1 MTTDSNQSGASSAGA
16 DGQSN
21 TKSTS
26 NPSCGSP
33 AGTEGQPSTKSTEAK
48 ELERRVIFWLL
59 IITPVVLIA
68 AIVLLVGLPLGT
80 VWIMNSADCCLTD
93 NHESA
98 VSFWASMIGGFLA
111 LFGMII
117 TAAFI
122 ITAFRVDATAQAKAQ
137 VVAQKAVWNYL
148 KNEQAEL
155 VKDLKCVKALVEEV
169 KKCGKNALEAM
180 VTAQD
185 ATTDAAREAQE
196 AIARALENV
205 EAQQEEASGT
215 IVAARDATTNAAS
228 QAQEGIATALEETG
242 SAATEAQEAMGR
254 AAQEVDR
261 QHDDAIRAIGDAR
274 QRAEVAAR
282 EVQERADRGIEGSPP
297 TEGDDPD
304 RDD

>member
-1 MTTDSNQSGASSAGA
+1 MTTASNQSGASSAGA

-21 TKSTS
+21 
-26 NPSCGSP
+26 
-33 AGTEGQPSTKSTEAK
+33 TKSTEAK

-169 KKCGKNALEAM
+169 KKCGKSAQEAM
-180 VTAQD
+180 VAAQN

-205 EAQQEEASGT
+205 EAQQEEASST

-228 QAQEGIATALEETG
+228 QAQEGIAGAVEDVETQQREAS
-242 SAATEAQEAMGR
+242 SAIVAARDATNDAASQAQAAIGNARQEAE
-254 AAQEVDR
+254 A
-261 QHDDAIRAIGDAR
+261 
-274 QRAEVAAR
+274 AAR
-282 EVQERADRGIEGSPP
+282 EVRERADRGIEGTPP
-297 TEGDDPD
+297 TEGDEPD
-304 RDD
+304 RDE

>member
-1 MTTDSNQSGASSAGA
+1 MTTASNQSGASSAGA

-21 TKSTS
+21 
-26 NPSCGSP
+26 
-33 AGTEGQPSTKSTEAK
+33 TKSTEAK

-137 VVAQKAVWNYL
+137 VVAREAVWNHL

-169 KKCGKNALEAM
+169 KKCGKNAQEAI
-180 VTAQD
+180 VAAQK
-185 ATTDAAREAQE
+185 ATTDAAHRAQE
-196 AIARALENV
+196 AIAQALENV
-205 EAQQEEASGT
+205 KTQQEEASST

-228 QAQEGIATALEETG
+228 QAQEGIAGAVEDVETQQREAS
-242 SAATEAQEAMGR
+242 SAIVAARDATNDAASQAQAAIGNARQEAE
-254 AAQEVDR
+254 A
-261 QHDDAIRAIGDAR
+261 
-274 QRAEVAAR
+274 AAR
-282 EVQERADRGIEGSPP
+282 EVRERADRGIEGTPP
-297 TEGDDPD
+297 TEGDEPD
-304 RDD
+304 RDE

>member
-1 MTTDSNQSGASSAGA
+1 MTTDSNQSGASSVGP

-26 NPSCGSP
+26 SSSCESP
-33 AGTEGQPSTKSTEAK
+33 AGAEGRSSTKSTEAK
-48 ELERRVIFWLL
+48 DPERRWIFWIL
-59 IITPVVLIA
+59 IIMPVVLIA

-80 VWIMNSADCCLTD
+80 VWIVNSADCCLTN

-98 VSFWASMIGGFLA
+98 VSFWASMIAGFLA

-117 TAAFI
+117 TAVFI

-137 VVAQKAVWNYL
+137 VVAREAVWNHL

-155 VKDLKCVKALVEEV
+155 VKDLGCVKALVKEV
-169 KKCGKNALEAM
+169 KKCGKSAQEAM
-180 VTAQD
+180 VAAQD
-185 ATTDAAREAQE
+185 ATTAAAREAQK
-196 AIARALENV
+196 AIARALEDV
-205 EAQQEEASGT
+205 ETQQEEASST

-228 QAQEGIATALEETG
+228 QAQEGIATALEETA

-261 QHDDAIRAIGDAR
+261 QHDDAIRAIADAR

-282 EVQERADRGIEGSPP
+282 EVRERADRGIEGTPP

-304 RDD
+304 RDE

>member
-1 MTTDSNQSGASSAGA
+1 MTTASNQSGASSAGA

-21 TKSTS
+21 
-26 NPSCGSP
+26 
-33 AGTEGQPSTKSTEAK
+33 TKSTEAK

-169 KKCGKNALEAM
+169 KKCGKSAQEAM
-180 VTAQD
+180 VAAQN

-196 AIARALENV
+196 AIARALEDV
-205 EAQQEEASGT
+205 ETQQKEASSA

-228 QAQEGIATALEETG
+228 QAQEGIAGAVEDVETQQREAS
-242 SAATEAQEAMGR
+242 SAIVAARDATTDAASQAQAAIGNARQEAE
-254 AAQEVDR
+254 A
-261 QHDDAIRAIGDAR
+261 
-274 QRAEVAAR
+274 AAR
-282 EVQERADRGIEGSPP
+282 EVRERADRGIEGTPP

-304 RDD
+304 RDE